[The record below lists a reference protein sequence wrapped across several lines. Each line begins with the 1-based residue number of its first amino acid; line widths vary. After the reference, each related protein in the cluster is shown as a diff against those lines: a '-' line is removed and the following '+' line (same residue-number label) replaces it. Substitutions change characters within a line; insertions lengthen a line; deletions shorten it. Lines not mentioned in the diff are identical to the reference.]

1 MKESYILN
9 FIGTFIQQIFIE
21 YLLHSRYLM
30 LESKEMMG
38 KRNTELVPELMD
50 FPARNTFRG
59 HQQFDKEWS

>member
-1 MKESYILN
+1 
-9 FIGTFIQQIFIE
+9 
-21 YLLHSRYLM
+21 M